1 MGFGRMNI
9 SWTET
14 ILALV
19 AGLVLFLYGVN
30 RLSDDLREMA
40 GDRMK
45 QVLERMT
52 RNPIFGLIAGCI
64 ATIILDSSSLT
75 IILVIALVHAGA
87 LTFQNSLAVIL
98 GSNIG
103 TTLSTQIY
111 AFEIDRYS
119 PVVLAIG
126 LLMLLLGKGKRIE
139 GHGAVVFSIGL
150 VFWGLH
156 QMGEVMKPLAQS
168 PDFTAWLKRL
178 EDPITGALFGAVAT
192 VVIQSSS
199 AMMGIV
205 VKSAAA
211 GLVNLGAGVAVMLG
225 AEVGTCADTLLASV
239 GRSREALRAGV
250 FHLCFNVITVCLG
263 LVFYRQIAA
272 IAMWL
277 PNGGDVSRQ
286 IANAHMFFNA
296 AGALLFLP
304 LLPLA
309 AKVLCSVIRERRDTA
324 APQPVEQP
332 EMA

>member
-1 MGFGRMNI
+1 MNI

-14 ILALV
+14 ILALL

-30 RLSDDLREMA
+30 RLSNDLREMA

-45 QVLERMT
+45 RVLERMT
-52 RNPIFGLIAGCI
+52 GNPLMGLVAGCI
-64 ATIILDSSSLT
+64 ATTILDSSSLT

-103 TTLSTQIY
+103 TTLSTQFY
-111 AFEIDRYS
+111 AFEIDKYS
-119 PVVLAIG
+119 PILLAVG
-126 LLMLLLGKGKRIE
+126 LLILLLGKGKPIE
-139 GHGAVVFSIGL
+139 GYGAIVFSIGL

-156 QMGEVMKPLAQS
+156 HMGEVMKPLAES
-168 PDFTAWLKRL
+168 PDFTAWLERL
-178 EDPITGALFGAVAT
+178 EDPLTGALFGAIAT

-205 VKSAAA
+205 VKSAGA

-225 AEVGTCADTLLASV
+225 AEVGTCADTLVASV

-250 FHLCFNVITVCLG
+250 FHLAFNVITVSVG
-263 LVFYRQIAA
+263 LLCYRQIAA
-272 IAMWL
+272 IALWL

-286 IANAHMFFNA
+286 IANAHMFFNI

-309 AKVLCSVIRERRDTA
+309 TKALCSVIQDGRDSDA
-324 APQPVEQP
+324 APQP
-332 EMA
+332 A